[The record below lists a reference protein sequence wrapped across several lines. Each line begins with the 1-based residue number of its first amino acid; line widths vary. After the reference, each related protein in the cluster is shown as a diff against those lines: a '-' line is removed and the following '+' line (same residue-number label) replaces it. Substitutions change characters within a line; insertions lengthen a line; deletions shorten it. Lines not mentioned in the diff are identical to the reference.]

1 MLRSKGGLAMAATCE
16 LSNILTNVM
25 STMYQ
30 TEESQHSLCH
40 GPLLGVQLPSEV
52 LAHSSWYSVLP
63 QLWTKNHVLEWIS
76 YHVEKTN
83 YDASTLNMSFCSMDG
98 SELSRLSRESFL
110 SIFGPLGDH
119 LYRNLRELCGFDD
132 ELNSLFNDIND
143 ILPIDDGSQSLLETV
158 RFGTTLESNLS
169 HLEDKESY
177 DALNLLVN
185 SSSWSDLGY
194 ESGPTS
200 PDSLDSSSAASLR
213 FQIPRSPDSGGS
225 DSDIDCTDVKPTIMP
240 ESFVKTERNDCKPY
254 KRGRGRPRK
263 MSRGAVDCLEVKKSK
278 HSPRG
283 THLWEFIRDILIYP
297 ELNNGLMKWEDRTE
311 GVFKFLKSEAV
322 AQLWGQKKKNSSM
335 TYEKLSRAMRYY
347 YKREILERVDGR
359 RLVYKFGKNSSGWK
373 LGEVAAHS

>member
-1 MLRSKGGLAMAATCE
+1 MAATCE

-30 TEESQHSLCH
+30 TEESQHILCH

-52 LAHSSWYSVLP
+52 LAHSSWYTVLP

-119 LYRNLRELCGFDD
+119 LYRSLRELSGFDD
-132 ELNSLFNDIND
+132 ELNSLFNDISD

-158 RFGTTLESNLS
+158 RFGTT
-169 HLEDKESY
+169 
-177 DALNLLVN
+177 
-185 SSSWSDLGY
+185 
-194 ESGPTS
+194 
-200 PDSLDSSSAASLR
+200 SLR

-240 ESFVKTERNDCKPY
+240 ESFVKTERSDCKPY

-373 LGEVAAHS
+373 LGEVAVHS